1 MSEPEK
7 PSRTGQAHRP
17 IRLLHE
23 AGELVQE
30 KGVRP
35 FKRDKEA
42 QRGRTPG
49 FTAEVTLNRGKTP
62 YWTRIKCVG
71 CK

>member
-7 PSRTGQAHRP
+7 PSGTRQAHRP

-35 FKRDKEA
+35 FNGDKEA
-42 QRGRTPG
+42 QR
-49 FTAEVTLNRGKTP
+49 
-62 YWTRIKCVG
+62 
-71 CK
+71 